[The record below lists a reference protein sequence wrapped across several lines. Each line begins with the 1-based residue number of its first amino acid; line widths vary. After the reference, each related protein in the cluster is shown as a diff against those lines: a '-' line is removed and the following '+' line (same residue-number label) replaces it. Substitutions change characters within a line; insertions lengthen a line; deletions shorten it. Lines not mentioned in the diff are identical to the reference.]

1 MKRKRFI
8 KLIMGQIGASRN
20 EAREEAVIAQCYQAN
35 LENANRE
42 AKRSGLFM
50 RIPSSGYAGRWR
62 YYLEAMAYFR
72 EVELRVKQGD
82 AKHEG

>member
-8 KLIMGQIGASRN
+8 KLLMGRVGASRN
-20 EAREEAVIAQCYQAN
+20 EAREEAVIVQCYQAN

-50 RIPSSGYAGRWR
+50 RIPFSGYAGRWR
-62 YYLEAMAYFR
+62 HYLEAMAYLR
-72 EVELRVKQGD
+72 EVELREKQGD
-82 AKHEG
+82 AKNEG